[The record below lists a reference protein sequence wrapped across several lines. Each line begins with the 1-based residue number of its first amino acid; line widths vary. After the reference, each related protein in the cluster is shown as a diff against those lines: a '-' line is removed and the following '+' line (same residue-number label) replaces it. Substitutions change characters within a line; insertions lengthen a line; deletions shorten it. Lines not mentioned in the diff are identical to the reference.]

1 MTTPEQNTSALVGVH
16 KFAEIV
22 GRSRWWTAKKLRE
35 WLKEQK
41 RGGPRRVFRSKTKK
55 RLLFTN
61 LSTIY
66 REFPEIGRDR
76 GLQRKLKDHER
87 DISFLTRRV
96 DTLMDE
102 VSSLRRAVTA
112 RRAS

>member
-1 MTTPEQNTSALVGVH
+1 MTISEQNTSALVGVH

-41 RGGPRRVFRSKTKK
+41 RGGPHRVFRSTTK
-55 RLLFTN
+55 RHLLFTN

-87 DISFLTRRV
+87 DINFLTRRI
-96 DTLMDE
+96 DTLVDE
-102 VSSLRRAVTA
+102 MMTLKRMMTK
-112 RRAS
+112 RAS